1 MGFVCK
7 AEHPGIV
14 GHFYDG
20 AQVRADAVV
29 GGVIH
34 QHSHSI
40 RMLFN
45 GLFHLFPLHAQRDAK
60 ALVHLGVHIHR
71 HRAAQYQ
78 CVQHTAVHIAG
89 QNDLIAALAGG
100 KHHALHTAGGAAH
113 HEERVGSAK
122 GICGQLLCFPDD
134 RYRVAEIIQRL
145 HAVHIHAHALLAQ
158 KGGQLRVAAASLVA
172 GHIKGHHPHF
182 AELFQRFID
191 GRTVLVQPEPCSVLT
206 HVFPP
211 SLIPM
216 QTKKR
221 KYRTK
226 SADLRFEKH
235 LNAPPKT
242 PGRNTRV
249 QRPLRMIQKDGIMR
263 VYIAILLLLLFID
276 RFTSLHTDCAI
287 SWL

>member
-1 MGFVCK
+1 MENSYAARSRYMGCRRAFELRGRNFDRSRQYEG
-7 AEHPGIV
+7 ARFSME
-14 GHFYDG
+14 DG
-20 AQVRADAVV
+20 YH
-29 GGVIH
+29 G
-34 QHSHSI
+34 
-40 RMLFN
+40 MLRILN
-45 GLFHLFPLHAQRDAK
+45 KMPE
-60 ALVHLGVHIHR
+60 V
-71 HRAAQYQ
+71 
-78 CVQHTAVHIAG
+78 TAVFAMS
-89 QNDLIAALAGG
+89 D
-100 KHHALHTAGGAAH
+100 
-113 HEERVGSAK
+113 VM
-122 GICGQLLCFPDD
+122 
-134 RYRVAEIIQRL
+134 
-145 HAVHIHAHALLAQ
+145 
-158 KGGQLRVAAASLVA
+158 SLVA

-249 QRPLRMIQKDGIMR
+249 QRPLRMIQKRRD
-263 VYIAILLLLLFID
+263 YESLYSNSA
-276 RFTSLHTDCAI
+276 FTALY
-287 SWL
+287 

>member
-1 MGFVCK
+1 M
-7 AEHPGIV
+7 A
-14 GHFYDG
+14 
-20 AQVRADAVV
+20 
-29 GGVIH
+29 
-34 QHSHSI
+34 
-40 RMLFN
+40 
-45 GLFHLFPLHAQRDAK
+45 AK
-60 ALVHLGVHIHR
+60 KE
-71 HRAAQYQ
+71 
-78 CVQHTAVHIAG
+78 
-89 QNDLIAALAGG
+89 NDLIQAAVAARMAGKEVNADDLAAQLPEGVEAVPEYSVEDSKEKLLEIAAQLGVEVKKTASKAQVVAAL
-100 KHHALHTAGGAAH
+100 
-113 HEERVGSAK
+113 
-122 GICGQLLCFPDD
+122 D
-134 RYRVAEIIQRL
+134 AEI
-145 HAVHIHAHALLAQ
+145 AANTVDGETADALLAQ

-221 KYRTK
+221 KYHTK

-235 LNAPPKT
+235 LNAPLKA